1 MRERRGGETG
11 WGEGGWADDGM
22 VGVTTD
28 VCVSSTMREGSDR
41 GFDCLLVRGCTEAAG
56 PGMREAAMES
66 VMAEGGIFGTV
77 AEMEDVLEVL
87 EGWVGGC

>member
-1 MRERRGGETG
+1 MPG
-11 WGEGGWADDGM
+11 

-56 PGMREAAMES
+56 PGMKEAAIES
-66 VMAEGGIFGTV
+66 IMSEGGVFGTV
-77 AEMEDVLEVL
+77 AEVGDVLEVL
-87 EGWVGGC
+87 GGWVGS